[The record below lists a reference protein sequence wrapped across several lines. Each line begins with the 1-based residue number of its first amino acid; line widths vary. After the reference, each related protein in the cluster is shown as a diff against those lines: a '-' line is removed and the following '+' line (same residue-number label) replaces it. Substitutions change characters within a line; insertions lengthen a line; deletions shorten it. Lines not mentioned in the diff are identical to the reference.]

1 MWRKA
6 ESNTK
11 PVPVLEI
18 KNNRVIV
25 TRNVIEEQ
33 SNDGVVIY
41 KYEERIMSDVEYAV
55 QQAVWEKETRREN
68 AIIDEYTL
76 QLIEEGVL

>member
-25 TRNVIEEQ
+25 TRNVIEER
-33 SNDGVVIY
+33 SNDGAVIY

>member
-1 MWRKA
+1 MWREA

-33 SNDGVVIY
+33 SNDGAIIY